1 MFLATFLLNVEMV
14 EKDVEIEIVLKEN
27 VYIYSCKYARFKGCN
42 KKMWPVLKCSFLM

>member
-1 MFLATFLLNVEMV
+1 MFLATFLLNV

-42 KKMWPVLKCSFLM
+42 NKNVASSFLV

>member
-1 MFLATFLLNVEMV
+1 MFLATFLLNV

-42 KKMWPVLKCSFLM
+42 KKMWPVLKCSFLV